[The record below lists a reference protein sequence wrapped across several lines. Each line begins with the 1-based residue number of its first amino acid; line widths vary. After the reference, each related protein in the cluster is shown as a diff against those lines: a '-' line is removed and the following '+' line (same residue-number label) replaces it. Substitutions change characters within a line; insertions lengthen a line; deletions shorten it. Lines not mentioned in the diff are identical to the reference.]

1 MALHWVLTLGLLAGV
16 AWLLLRNE
24 AGFEDVGAAL
34 AQVGSVEV
42 VVLLVLTAL
51 IQVTFGWEYAAGLRG
66 LGLTRGLVLFE
77 GQTAVSNLIPGPSG
91 TATRLM
97 MLRSWGFSLDDF
109 SRLWLVTSGVTDL
122 LVLAMPIV
130 AVAGAAAVGDAES
143 GTAWGIAAAGVVVG
157 AVLALLAVLALRS
170 ERLATR
176 LGAVSGR
183 VITWV
188 RGIARRAPTDED
200 FAAAAVNV
208 RRDLIVGWRECG
220 VPVTIAASS
229 NYVLQ
234 GMLLLV
240 SARAVGLDESL
251 AGTGGVLAVYAIYR
265 LLTIVQI
272 TPGSVGV
279 AEAVLT
285 AGLLS
290 VTGGEASAQ
299 IAAAILLFRG
309 LTYVAPIL
317 FGGLSLLAW
326 RFVVRWRAEAP
337 REDAGA
343 AAVTSAV
350 LDREGPGN

>member
-1 MALHWVLTLGLLAGV
+1 MALHWVLTLGLLAAV

-34 AQVGSVEV
+34 AQVGPVEV
-42 VVLLVLTAL
+42 VALLVLTAL

-130 AVAGAAAVGDAES
+130 VVAGAAVVGDPEP
-143 GTAWGIAAAGVVVG
+143 GVTWGIAAVGVAVG
-157 AVLALLAVLALRS
+157 AVLMVLAVIALRS
-170 ERLATR
+170 ERLAAR
-176 LGAVSGR
+176 LGAISGR
-183 VITWV
+183 VITWA

-208 RRDLIVGWRECG
+208 RHDLIAGWRACG
-220 VPVTIAASS
+220 VPVTVAAAS
-229 NYVLQ
+229 NYVMQ
-234 GMLLLV
+234 GLLLLV

-290 VTGGEASAQ
+290 VTGGAASAQ
-299 IAAAILLFRG
+299 IAAAIVLFRG
-309 LTYVAPIL
+309 LTYVGPIL

-326 RFVVRWRAEAP
+326 RFVGRWRAQPP

-350 LDREGPGN
+350 LDREGPEN